1 VSENLHSE
9 DAAIKQNDGQKA
21 SSGTKLAH
29 VEDVDA
35 AQFFNAEVI
44 DEAEILDEEESAV
57 YASNMGGP

>member
-1 VSENLHSE
+1 MSENLHSE

-44 DEAEILDEEESAV
+44 DEAEILDEDGLSAAV
-57 YASNMGGP
+57 GV